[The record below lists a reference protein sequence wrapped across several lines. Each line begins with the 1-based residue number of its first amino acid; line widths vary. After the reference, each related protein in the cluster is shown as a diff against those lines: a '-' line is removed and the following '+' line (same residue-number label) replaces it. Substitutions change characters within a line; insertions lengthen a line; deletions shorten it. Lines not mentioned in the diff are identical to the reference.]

1 METLLKMC
9 FSSFNDKKIQKVI
22 GYVDFSACIESHIN
36 LLFSKTGLA
45 VAHLSPTNSLKLQ
58 TGCEPCS
65 HHVEESGICILL
77 FSLNH
82 GYCSLVGPINNIP
95 FSCPSYEPTDTE
107 CGHRSHL
114 EDMFPIP

>member
-45 VAHLSPTNSLKLQ
+45 VA
-58 TGCEPCS
+58 
-65 HHVEESGICILL
+65 
-77 FSLNH
+77 
-82 GYCSLVGPINNIP
+82 YRGPRL
-95 FSCPSYEPTDTE
+95 YEN
-107 CGHRSHL
+107 
-114 EDMFPIP
+114 